1 MNYKKLV
8 LVIVSLGLFLIPFIL
23 WGNSYLVG
31 GDDTKLYYVFPKEFL
46 TNYAFNI
53 ASDNTLGG
61 AMTGYQS
68 VAYFAPFFALV
79 YLCKVIPFINTQMFF
94 YGLNFVLGFLFFY
107 KFLSLYLD
115 NKTIKGFLITI
126 FSSIMYV
133 LSPFTLKTLF
143 THQLIA
149 LYLVST
155 IPATLYFFING
166 IQTNKSGPIL
176 LSVVIF
182 SLGSTTINTLPW
194 WGAFCISLLPLLI
207 YEFVQNFKYA
217 LRGSILWICSF
228 FLLNMYWI
236 FHVMYAALHN
246 TGLGSVTSYY
256 TSSNFIADNIRIITG
271 VSRIFSPLA
280 VQFFIMDSQFPK
292 NIHLLDYLQ
301 LIFISCILIAGFIIA
316 KNKLRKRNIYIVS
329 LFSFLISWLLFSPNL
344 GDFGVQSF
352 LFFSNHIPLFTMFR
366 NMYDKFSLS
375 LAFSFAF
382 CFAISVTILA
392 QYVKNSRWFILIY
405 IMLIVTL
412 FHSTFTSLAYVKT
425 QTSTSTS
432 FSGNFD
438 ANFVHLTNFFR
449 EKNESSHVLW
459 LPLNSPT
466 YVNIQDATFS
476 SHQYGGLSPM
486 RELANTSDY
495 AGKYSFIRQNNLFLG
510 DTLFQNIQNANDDE
524 VGKFL
529 QQVNTKYII
538 VNHLALTVS
547 QQNFFFGG
555 QNKPVLISQN
565 DMFYQAL
572 LGDKVADFGLE
583 YSVYKI
589 NQKYN
594 NEKIYLTTD
603 YSKFPTNFSNLR
615 IKKESNDMYTITISR
630 LSSDTKLVFL
640 EPFNTDWDLSIIGQK
655 GNIPFAQNKNKLVFG
670 YANGWDISLNDLKK
684 IGPQYFYLN
693 QDGTINVTLQ
703 LSFAARKY
711 NTITYFISLLSW
723 VVSLGYITYYY
734 GKNKK

>member
-217 LRGSILWICSF
+217 LRG
-228 FLLNMYWI
+228 
-236 FHVMYAALHN
+236 
-246 TGLGSVTSYY
+246 
-256 TSSNFIADNIRIITG
+256 
-271 VSRIFSPLA
+271 
-280 VQFFIMDSQFPK
+280 
-292 NIHLLDYLQ
+292 
-301 LIFISCILIAGFIIA
+301 
-316 KNKLRKRNIYIVS
+316 
-329 LFSFLISWLLFSPNL
+329 
-344 GDFGVQSF
+344 
-352 LFFSNHIPLFTMFR
+352 
-366 NMYDKFSLS
+366 
-375 LAFSFAF
+375 
-382 CFAISVTILA
+382 
-392 QYVKNSRWFILIY
+392 
-405 IMLIVTL
+405 
-412 FHSTFTSLAYVKT
+412 
-425 QTSTSTS
+425 
-432 FSGNFD
+432 
-438 ANFVHLTNFFR
+438 
-449 EKNESSHVLW
+449 
-459 LPLNSPT
+459 
-466 YVNIQDATFS
+466 
-476 SHQYGGLSPM
+476 
-486 RELANTSDY
+486 
-495 AGKYSFIRQNNLFLG
+495 
-510 DTLFQNIQNANDDE
+510 
-524 VGKFL
+524 
-529 QQVNTKYII
+529 
-538 VNHLALTVS
+538 
-547 QQNFFFGG
+547 
-555 QNKPVLISQN
+555 
-565 DMFYQAL
+565 
-572 LGDKVADFGLE
+572 
-583 YSVYKI
+583 
-589 NQKYN
+589 
-594 NEKIYLTTD
+594 
-603 YSKFPTNFSNLR
+603 
-615 IKKESNDMYTITISR
+615 
-630 LSSDTKLVFL
+630 
-640 EPFNTDWDLSIIGQK
+640 
-655 GNIPFAQNKNKLVFG
+655 
-670 YANGWDISLNDLKK
+670 
-684 IGPQYFYLN
+684 
-693 QDGTINVTLQ
+693 
-703 LSFAARKY
+703 
-711 NTITYFISLLSW
+711 
-723 VVSLGYITYYY
+723 
-734 GKNKK
+734 